1 MRERRAFPNAR
12 GGRDCTITRSSY
24 LLSRFGA
31 REDPSSILRAPDD
44 ETRRTE
50 RERFTD
56 SPFERYRKPQA
67 QIKLQS
73 VDPLPRIDGTRK
85 KSPRGKLR

>member
-1 MRERRAFPNAR
+1 VSAR
-12 GGRDCTITRSSY
+12 WPLALALLVSCTAPAVTQ
-24 LLSRFGA
+24 SRI
-31 REDPSSILRAPDD
+31 PSSEMPGR
-44 ETRRTE
+44 E

-73 VDPLPRIDGTRK
+73 ADPLPRIESSRK
-85 KSPRGKLR
+85 KSPRRKPR

>member
-1 MRERRAFPNAR
+1 MP
-12 GGRDCTITRSSY
+12 GR
-24 LLSRFGA
+24 
-31 REDPSSILRAPDD
+31 
-44 ETRRTE
+44 E

-73 VDPLPRIDGTRK
+73 ADPLPRIEGTRK
-85 KSPRGKLR
+85 KSPRRKLR

>member
-1 MRERRAFPNAR
+1 VNAR
-12 GGRDCTITRSSY
+12 WPLALA
-24 LLSRFGA
+24 LLVSWAAPALAQSRI
-31 REDPSSILRAPDD
+31 PSSEMPGR
-44 ETRRTE
+44 E

-73 VDPLPRIDGTRK
+73 ADPLPRIDSTRK
-85 KSPRGKLR
+85 KSPRRKPR

>member
-1 MRERRAFPNAR
+1 VL
-12 GGRDCTITRSSY
+12 I
-24 LLSRFGA
+24 LLVSCLAPALAQPRI
-31 REDPSSILRAPDD
+31 PSSEMPGR
-44 ETRRTE
+44 E

-73 VDPLPRIDGTRK
+73 ADPLPRIDGTRK
-85 KSPRGKLR
+85 KSQRRKPR

>member
-1 MRERRAFPNAR
+1 MSAR
-12 GGRDCTITRSSY
+12 LPLA
-24 LLSRFGA
+24 LLLVAACAGQALAQPRI
-31 REDPSSILRAPDD
+31 PSSEMPGR
-44 ETRRTE
+44 E

-73 VDPLPRIDGTRK
+73 ADPLPRSYNLEKKPPRRK
-85 KSPRGKLR
+85 RR